1 MFNWLNA
8 DPQKQRQK
16 LYEQKLQQAMEAQRN
31 GDIRLY
37 SELMEEAEAL
47 WAAPKGGKSPS
58 SS

>member
-1 MFNWLNA
+1 MFSWLKAN
-8 DPQKQRQK
+8 PRKQRQK

-31 GDIRLY
+31 GDIRRY

-47 WAAPKGGKSPS
+47 WTTTADTKDQS